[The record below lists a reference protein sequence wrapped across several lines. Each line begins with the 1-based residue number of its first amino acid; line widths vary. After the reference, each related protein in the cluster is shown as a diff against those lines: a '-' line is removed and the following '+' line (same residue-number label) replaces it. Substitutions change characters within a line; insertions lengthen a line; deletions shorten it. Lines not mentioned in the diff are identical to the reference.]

1 MKFPEHGQNFGG
13 LLLGDH
19 KGRDD
24 RNNAV
29 SNREYIEKD
38 GAKGGVVAVH
48 GQCLNSGCAPRLIF
62 IQLSLAD
69 C

>member
-1 MKFPEHGQNFGG
+1 MLLEA

-19 KGRDD
+19 KGGDD

-48 GQCLNSGCAPRLIF
+48 GQCLNSRYASR
-62 IQLSLAD
+62 S
-69 C
+69 